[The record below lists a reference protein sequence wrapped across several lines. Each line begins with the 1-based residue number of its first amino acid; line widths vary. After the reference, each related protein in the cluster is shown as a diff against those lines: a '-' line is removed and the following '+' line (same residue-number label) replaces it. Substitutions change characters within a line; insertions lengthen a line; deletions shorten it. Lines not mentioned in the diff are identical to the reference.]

1 MKRFAIALA
10 LLAALPFTAAAA
22 DGVTYNYVKGG
33 YVATDVNGPDADGWG
48 LGGSVAVHPNVHL
61 FADYTS
67 QKIKNT
73 SFDIDQWRVGGGY
86 NTAIG
91 KRTDFVAD
99 VAYEKFDAGAGIDL
113 DGYNVEAGVRSALT
127 SNIEGYAMLGYM
139 DGDQYDG
146 DAYGRL
152 GATVKFNQNWGI
164 NADVRVVN
172 GGDTQWFVGPRFT
185 F

>member
-1 MKRFAIALA
+1 
-10 LLAALPFTAAAA
+10 
-22 DGVTYNYVKGG
+22 
-33 YVATDVNGPDADGWG
+33 
-48 LGGSVAVHPNVHL
+48 
-61 FADYTS
+61 
-67 QKIKNT
+67 
-73 SFDIDQWRVGGGY
+73 
-86 NTAIG
+86 
-91 KRTDFVAD
+91 
-99 VAYEKFDAGAGIDL
+99 
-113 DGYNVEAGVRSALT
+113 
-127 SNIEGYAMLGYM
+127 MLGYM